1 MNKYWDNGKVYNNKE
16 YALGQLTNAKLDIL
30 SLARQIEDKLD
41 ELDKIECGLTTGHKW
56 QLHKFCDTAYPMAE
70 PPGVY
75 WYKCKHCKEVIIL
88 RACDKKIWE
97 ASLKL
102 DKQN

>member
-1 MNKYWDNGKVYNNKE
+1 MDKYWDEKVNNKK
-16 YALGQLTNAKLDIL
+16 YALKQLIEVKHDIL
-30 SLARQIEDKLD
+30 SLSRQIEDRLD

-56 QLHKFCDTAYPMAE
+56 QLHKFCDTTYPYAE

-75 WYKCKHCKEVIIL
+75 WYKCKCCKEVIIL
-88 RACDKKIWE
+88 KACEKKIWE

-102 DKQN
+102 EEQK